1 MLRQAKR
8 QKPAKKQEAKTSKA
22 LDADEQAQ
30 RDMVKAERQRT
41 CIVTRDVQPV
51 EKLIRFVVSPNG
63 DVVPDLKCKLPG
75 RGVWVGTSS
84 KLVENALTRG
94 AFAKAFRAKVNA
106 DPELVELVAK
116 LLRKEALSL
125 LSLANRAGLVTAG
138 FEKVSTQLAKNKVV
152 VILAAKD
159 ASADGRKKIAARAKN
174 VGCRPE
180 VIQTFT
186 SSEISLALGRS
197 NVVHAA
203 LAPGGLTDRFAGAV
217 LRLTDYLGSNGG

>member
-1 MLRQAKR
+1 
-8 QKPAKKQEAKTSKA
+8 
-22 LDADEQAQ
+22 
-30 RDMVKAERQRT
+30 MVKAERQRT

-51 EKLIRFVVSPNG
+51 EKLIRFVVSPHG

-75 RGVWVGTSS
+75 RGVWVGTSNE
-84 KLVENALTRG
+84 LVENALTRG

-174 VGCRPE
+174 VDCRPE

-217 LRLTDYLGSNGG
+217 QRLTDYLGSNGG